1 MITKTLCK
9 VLIIFSV
16 FFCDYT
22 LSQDKYGIS
31 NKFHQKNRDDLKNQ
45 MPENSVS
52 ILFSSPIRNRSND
65 VNYHY
70 HPDPNFYYL
79 TGWKEPHSVLMIFKN
94 TLNDSLGNYNEI
106 LFVRDRDPFDAVWFL
121 LMKNGM
127 EKERE

>member
-1 MITKTLCK
+1 MFFSLFLLKQLILLIFKFKFILQMINKTLYK

-31 NKFHQKNRDDLKNQ
+31 NEFHQKNRNDLIKQ

-70 HPDPNFYYL
+70 HPDPNFYY
-79 TGWKEPHSVLMIFKN
+79 
-94 TLNDSLGNYNEI
+94 
-106 LFVRDRDPFDAVWFL
+106 
-121 LMKNGM
+121 
-127 EKERE
+127 